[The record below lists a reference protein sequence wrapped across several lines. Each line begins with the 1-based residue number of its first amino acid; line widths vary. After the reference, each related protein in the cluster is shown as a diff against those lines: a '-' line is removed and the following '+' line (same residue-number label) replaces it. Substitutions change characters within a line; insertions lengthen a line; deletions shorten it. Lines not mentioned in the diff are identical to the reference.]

1 MKKSRKTAKQTKLHI
16 IKGDKVVV
24 ISGADKGKTGV
35 VQKVLFSQ
43 AKAIVLSDGTEDKTK
58 INLKTKH
65 MKPDAQNPKG
75 GIVKIEAPVRVS
87 KLMVIPNGEKDA
99 TRIGRKRDKD
109 GNLVR
114 YSKKTNKILK

>member
-1 MKKSRKTAKQTKLHI
+1 MKKRRKTEKQTKLHI

-35 VQKVLFSQ
+35 VQKVLLGQ

-99 TRIGRKRDKD
+99 TRIGRKIDKD